1 MTDAKQYMQNPT
13 KFVVVLCFSLI
24 ELNTCYVIY
33 AHICIRAISLL
44 CVSYIS
50 TGLIYTNVLSNKITV
65 EYKSYIPFH
74 FNSERYT
81 LISKCHRCLSIV
93 RSQTRTN
100 IGMNTHIEFR
110 YFFQSFIKIIY
121 RFAFANIIRF
131 FSRTIIENLHIVL
144 RRIFILEVYW

>member
-1 MTDAKQYMQNPT
+1 MTDAKQYMQNPN
-13 KFVVVLCFSLI
+13 KYVVVLCFALT

-50 TGLIYTNVLSNKITV
+50 TGLTYTNVLSNKITV
-65 EYKSYIPFH
+65 EYKSHIAFH

-81 LISKCHRCLSIV
+81 LISNCHRCPSIV

-100 IGMNTHIEFR
+100 IEMNTHIYFR
-110 YFFQSFIKIIY
+110 YFFQSYIKIIF
-121 RFAFANIIRF
+121 RIAFANIMRF
-131 FSRTIIENLHIVL
+131 FQNYHRKSSYCTA
-144 RRIFILEVYW
+144 